1 MKPIKF
7 ISNIIKLKASNEI
20 EDLNSAPAGANQG
33 LSDLRRQRRK
43 PRALKP
49 KPVIDNKDSIF
60 NMSDDSVKDM
70 MKQKPVKAPD
80 ITDNS
85 VSKDMDDFGVG
96 TIGEGEEVGQGIN
109 GARKIKIG
117 KKNYIAKN
125 DPDSIR
131 KEALAHEIGKE
142 FGMPVPKTG
151 IKLLPHH
158 ETGEMLPHSI
168 QEMVPG
174 VTGGEYRRQMRD
186 YGGYGNV
193 IPNLQSHPG
202 MAKTALGDYVLGNTD
217 RHSQNYMYDPRK
229 NEVHAIDNGYAF
241 TSDDHPDGIIK
252 SNLSEMKHD
261 MEIPEDFRQGILNA
275 DPDKHADLIRQH
287 HANAHRGL
295 TGQEQEPHH
304 IEHVNHSRVEP
315 YLSRLNKMKTHMSNP
330 KIKTMGDIYN
340 ALYGR
345 RI

>member
-1 MKPIKF
+1 
-7 ISNIIKLKASNEI
+7 
-20 EDLNSAPAGANQG
+20 
-33 LSDLRRQRRK
+33 
-43 PRALKP
+43 
-49 KPVIDNKDSIF
+49 
-60 NMSDDSVKDM
+60 MSTDDVKNM
-70 MKQKPVKAPD
+70 MKQKPDKAPD
-80 ITDNS
+80 ITDS
-85 VSKDMDDFGVG
+85 SQSKDMDDFGVG
-96 TIGEGEEVGQGIN
+96 TIGEGKKVGQGIN

-117 KKNYIAKN
+117 NKNYIAKH

-158 ETGEMLPHSI
+158 ETGEMAPHSI

-186 YGGYGNV
+186 YDDFGDV
-193 IPNLQSHPG
+193 IPHLQSHPG
-202 MAKTALGDYVLGNTD
+202 MAKTVLGDYVLGNTD
-217 RHSQNYMYDPRK
+217 RHSENYMYDPRK

-241 TSDDHPDGIIK
+241 SSSDDLHGITR
-252 SNLSEMKHD
+252 SNLSQMDQD

-295 TGQEQEPHH
+295 TGQEQQPHD
-304 IEHVNHSRVEP
+304 IEYVNHSKVEP
-315 YLSRLNKMKTHMSNP
+315 YLSRFNKMKTQMANP
-330 KIKTMGDIYN
+330 KVRTMGDLYKR
-340 ALYGR
+340 LYGR